1 MSSSDSSAKKQLPTT
16 ESQNPS
22 EKKTAGALVLRSTVD
37 TNHKFPNVYEHG
49 YDPLIAEQSV
59 RPDKLVLDPR
69 FWRIANTLRALTM
82 ANWPESEGETLS
94 PEVRAQR
101 RRKRA
106 RQLTTTLVELGPTF
120 IKLGQ
125 FLSVRRDFLPVE
137 LSEELSLLQD
147 RVPSFPIDQV
157 RETIRREL
165 GSFPEDLFTSFE
177 FEPLASAS
185 IGQVHRAVLNDGRN
199 VAVKVQRPNLASV
212 LYQDLGCMR
221 WFAKFSKALSLKGD
235 WESWL
240 ELSDE
245 FGKTLF
251 EEIDYIKEGRNADR
265 LRHALRDR
273 PDVLIPRIIWKYT
286 GRRVITLEY
295 LSGTKIDNVHDLDG
309 AGFNRD
315 LIGKRLIEC
324 YMDQVL
330 THGFFHADPHAG
342 NLAINQDGRIVLY
355 DFGMMG
361 EITTVQR
368 ESLLGCIAAVVN
380 KNPQELTR
388 HLVALG
394 VIRKNANLAPIERAL
409 QPFIDY
415 YGGRSIKDLDF
426 SHLEKDIDEIAVEKA
441 LRLPPTLAYLIRTG
455 ATLEGIARTL
465 KPDFSFVE
473 AARPTLQKWVLS
485 QPSQA
490 AGIMRALYKR
500 KVSSAEQAGKAAQLP
515 KLLEKAG
522 QRATDKVKLG
532 ADGRSEIV
540 GQNLIAVSPRG
551 DDDIAQIKTRLG
563 ELETELKSR
572 SQRAINAITLVILQ
586 LVMNIF
592 GFHLIANI
600 LFWHNSSASKNSADT
615 NIFVIGNALIG
626 ALILWQLVAK
636 PGSLLK
642 RWNRQGD

>member
-1 MSSSDSSAKKQLPTT
+1 MPSDSPVKKQLP
-16 ESQNPS
+16 QAPS
-22 EKKTAGALVLRSTVD
+22 ENPPRKNGSGALVLRSSP
-37 TNHKFPNVYEHG
+37 TNGLKFSNIYEHG
-49 YDPLIAEQSV
+49 YDPNLAEQTV

-69 FWRIANTLRALTM
+69 FWRIANTLRALTVSH
-82 ANWPESEGETLS
+82 WPDNEDGALS
-94 PEVRAQR
+94 PDARSQK

-106 RQLTTTLVELGPTF
+106 RQLTQTLVELGPTF

-125 FLSVRRDFLPVE
+125 FLSVRRDFLPLE
-137 LSEELSLLQD
+137 LSEELGLLQD
-147 RVPSFPIDQV
+147 RVPAFEVEQV
-157 RETIRREL
+157 RETIRTEL
-165 GSFPEDLFTSFE
+165 GSMPEDLFKSFE
-177 FEPLASAS
+177 FEPIASAS
-185 IGQVHRAVLNDGRN
+185 IGQVHRAILNDGRLA
-199 VAVKVQRPNLASV
+199 AVKVQRPQLAGI

-235 WESWL
+235 WDSWL

-273 PDVLIPRIIWKYT
+273 QEILIPRVIWKYT

-295 LSGTKIDNVHDLDG
+295 LSGTKIDNVSDLDV

-315 LIGKRLIEC
+315 QIGKKLIEC

-342 NLAINQDGRIVLY
+342 NLAINADGRIVLY

-361 EITTVQR
+361 EITSIQR

-380 KNPQELTR
+380 KNTADLTQ

-394 VIRKNANLAPIERAL
+394 VIRQTANLAPIERAL
-409 QPFIDY
+409 KPFIEY
-415 YGGRSIKDLDF
+415 YGGRSIRDLDF

-473 AARPTLQKWVLS
+473 AARPTLQKWVTN

-490 AGIMRALYKR
+490 AGIMRALYRR
-500 KVSSAEQAGKAAQLP
+500 KVTTVDQGVQSTKESKATKNAGRPTADKVNTSANGKTELLGD
-515 KLLEKAG
+515 KLLLA
-522 QRATDKVKLG
+522 
-532 ADGRSEIV
+532 
-540 GQNLIAVSPRG
+540 SPRPE
-551 DDDIAQIKTRLG
+551 DLDQIKDRLKK
-563 ELETELKSR
+563 LEIELKSR
-572 SQRAINAITLVILQ
+572 TESATRCMVLVIIQ
-586 LVMNIF
+586 FVINIF
-592 GFHLIANI
+592 LWDHVG
-600 LFWHNSSASKNSADT
+600 SAKNGADT
-615 NIFVIGNALIG
+615 TLFVIGNALMG
-626 ALILWQLVAK
+626 AIILWQLVAK

-642 RWNRQGD
+642 RSRRPGN